1 MLNIEVHY
9 ASSLDAAWNR
19 AKDIADKFFGD
30 RKYRLEYVEGR
41 LEYVEGRLEYVEAED
56 PNDGGYFAYDV
67 TFQAKECSDGPYIA
81 EALRLVG

>member
-30 RKYRLEYVEGR
+30 RKYRLK
-41 LEYVEGRLEYVEAED
+41 YVEAAD
-56 PNDGGYFAYDV
+56 SDDGRYFAYDV
-67 TFQAKECSDGPYIA
+67 TFHAAECANRP
-81 EALRLVG
+81 

>member
-9 ASSLDAAWNR
+9 ASSLDSAWNR

-30 RKYRLEYVEGR
+30 RKYRLEYM
-41 LEYVEGRLEYVEAED
+41 EAED

>member
-9 ASSLDAAWNR
+9 ASSLNAAWNR

-41 LEYVEGRLEYVEAED
+41 LEYVEAAVA
-56 PNDGGYFAYDV
+56 NDGRYFAYDV

>member
-9 ASSLDAAWNR
+9 VSSLDEAWDR

-30 RKYRLEYVEGR
+30 RKYRLEYVEA
-41 LEYVEGRLEYVEAED
+41 EVSHHEG
-56 PNDGGYFAYDV
+56 FFTYDV
-67 TFQAKECSDGPYIA
+67 TFHAVERSDGPYIA

>member
-9 ASSLDAAWNR
+9 VSSLDAAWDR

-30 RKYRLEYVEGR
+30 RKD
-41 LEYVEGRLEYVEAED
+41 RLEYVEAAVA
-56 PNDGGYFAYDV
+56 NDGRYFAYDV